1 MGDIRTVKE
10 VTTNFHKEHRQR
22 VKARF
27 LQMGF
32 EGFSPHE
39 ILELILFFGVPQKDT
54 NVLGHQLIE
63 RFGSVSGVLS
73 ASYDELCAVDGVGD
87 HVATLLR
94 LFRSVAAYV
103 RVEEEK
109 QNPQS
114 YEAIEDVGEF
124 FLSQFAPIREEA
136 VMLLMLDNSFHM
148 INCQRVGTGTVNSV
162 GVTTRRM
169 IEMALEAQASMV
181 VLAHN
186 HPTGIAIPSQEDM
199 NATYTLQEAFS
210 AVGVPLVEHIL
221 VANHTYRGLL
231 GHMQSREEKGG
242 EANGVAVFSSV
253 TKPRF
258 GGRKPYR

>member
-63 RFGSVSGVLS
+63 RFGSVRGVLS
-73 ASYDELCAVDGVGD
+73 ASYEELCEVDGVGD

-94 LFRSVAAYV
+94 LFQPVAAYV
-103 RVEEEK
+103 RVEAEK
-109 QNPQS
+109 ESPQS

-124 FLSQFAPIREEA
+124 FLSQFEPIHEEA
-136 VMLLMLDNSFHM
+136 VMLLMLDNSFRM
-148 INCQRVGTGTVNSV
+148 IDCQRVGTGTVNSV
-162 GVTTRRM
+162 GVSTRRM
-169 IEMALEAQASMV
+169 IEMALAAQASMV

-231 GHMQSREEKGG
+231 GHMQTRGVKKEEPSGT
-242 EANGVAVFSSV
+242 AVFSSV
-253 TKPRF
+253 SKLRQRE
-258 GGRKPYR
+258 RKLYR